1 MSEYGAPQRTNAPNI
16 GKANIGDRIAFT
28 TRTKTTFRGGAH
40 TQSACGILTAIQI
53 FERLGVIRATV
64 DGEIYTLGAHV
75 VVEVKRAPGAPPLEL
90 PAPQRQSTRTYTKS
104 TERMRSDTAA
114 ELFGVTTT
122 RPADS
127 LSSAHV
133 GQEIALRIDGN
144 DITGVITSVA
154 RGFGDMADIGV
165 DGQSFVLPGDKN
177 VSVTKRRMSAA
188 S

>member
-1 MSEYGAPQRTNAPNI
+1 MNDFGTPQRTSASNI
-16 GKANIGDRIAFT
+16 GKANIGDHISFSTRIKA
-28 TRTKTTFRGGAH
+28 TFRSPAH
-40 TQSACGILTAIQI
+40 TQSACGVMTEVQV
-53 FERLGVIRATV
+53 FSRLGVIRATV
-64 DGEIYTLGAHV
+64 DGEIYTLGAHII
-75 VVEVKRAPGAPPLEL
+75 VEVKRAPGAPPLEL
-90 PAPQRQSTRTYTKS
+90 PAPQRRARRSYTKS

-127 LSSAHV
+127 LSTAHV

-154 RGFGDMADIGV
+154 RSFGDMADIGV
-165 DGQSFVLPGDKN
+165 DGQSFILPGDKN